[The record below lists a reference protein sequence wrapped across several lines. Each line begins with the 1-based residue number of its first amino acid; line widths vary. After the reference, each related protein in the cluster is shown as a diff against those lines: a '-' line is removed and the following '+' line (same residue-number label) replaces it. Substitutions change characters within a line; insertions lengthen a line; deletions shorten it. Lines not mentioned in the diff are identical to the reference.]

1 MIEFFTD
8 DFESLK
14 DSLAPSE
21 KCIPE
26 WFKAQSSKCPVTH
39 KFSSKPS
46 EHVLTLKRCPGVLDY
61 LTQGYTLKM
70 WEDIEVSI
78 KQDYLLDFNYK
89 IENVDELTGWPYLSK
104 SAVTESRIHHLSQFL
119 DLPIRKNFNHSI
131 KLTNPWRARSDK
143 NIKLLVLP
151 LILENTQFQIIP
163 GVIETS
169 FYHELHIP
177 MLINSMEPFLIK
189 KGTPILQY
197 IPIIDNIESRI
208 CSTNNIDQHKLTV
221 WKETVDN
228 YNKLKSS

>member
-89 IENVDELTGWPYLSK
+89 IENVDELRTQNNQKTTFEG
-104 SAVTESRIHHLSQFL
+104 
-119 DLPIRKNFNHSI
+119 
-131 KLTNPWRARSDK
+131 DK
-143 NIKLLVLP
+143 V
-151 LILENTQFQIIP
+151 EA
-163 GVIETS
+163 
-169 FYHELHIP
+169 
-177 MLINSMEPFLIK
+177 IK
-189 KGTPILQY
+189 KGEYRAPDYNLTKHKKSLRFTPQRFLFVCHRNQ
-197 IPIIDNIESRI
+197 
-208 CSTNNIDQHKLTV
+208 QTV
-221 WKETVDN
+221 TSFN
-228 YNKLKSS
+228 